1 MARVARIA
9 AGLALVVAGLAV
21 LPAGPASASSNIVA
35 VWSDQSDYV
44 QVSCSQPGTYTY
56 GSRAI
61 QVYNPC
67 GDRVWLH
74 YYDNSNG
81 HVYTYCVNPGG
92 GLAYDFPYP
101 FTDLQLTNNPNPC
114 WASNA
119 FFTVAWLKN
128 ANPPL
133 PPVWNDYGCQMGQS
147 ITVSG
152 MWVYAAWNNESSTNQ
167 GPGTCDF
174 RIWVHEYDNGTGQ
187 SACLDPGGTIP
198 ASLGYTS
205 PVYWQVS
212 ETYNQAPCNAGG
224 PPFPY

>member
-1 MARVARIA
+1 MMRRIARITMARVARIA

-21 LPAGPASASSNIVA
+21 LPAGQASASSNIVA

-101 FTDLQLTNNPNPC
+101 FTDLQLTNN
-114 WASNA
+114 ASQCDAGVYWVINWFPDGSPVA
-119 FFTVAWLKN
+119 VPQTWSCDMGAPPFTWPGYFVGWIT
-128 ANPPL
+128 
-133 PPVWNDYGCQMGQS
+133 DGGC
-147 ITVSG
+147 
-152 MWVYAAWNNESSTNQ
+152 N
-167 GPGTCDF
+167 F
-174 RIWVHEYDNGTGQ
+174 RIWLHQNSNGTGN
-187 SACLDPGGTIP
+187 SECVYGKGDSPTN
-198 ASLGYTS
+198 TS
-205 PVYWQVS
+205 PAYLQVQ

-224 PPFPY
+224 PPYPY